1 MQAPLGNPQHMYGH
15 STWEPGLA
23 VAAKPL
29 LMRPLHDVLAL
40 AEVLDVVKPA
50 AQNPSTGMSCCC
62 ADNLV
67 KSLWRARGT
76 EPVSVGVRHINDAMA
91 APDQAATQRRAASLV
106 LL

>member
-1 MQAPLGNPQHMYGH
+1 MQVPLGNAQHMYGH

-29 LMRPLHDVLAL
+29 LVRPLHDVLAL

-50 AQNPSTGMSCCC
+50 AQNPSAGMSCRC

-67 KSLWRARGT
+67 KLLWCARGT
-76 EPVSVGVRHINDAMA
+76 ESVSVGVRNSNDAMA
-91 APDQAATQRRAASLV
+91 APD
-106 LL
+106 

>member
-50 AQNPSTGMSCCC
+50 ATKPINRDELLLCRQLGEI
-62 ADNLV
+62 
-67 KSLWRARGT
+67 SLACSGHRTRQCGRKT
-76 EPVSVGVRHINDAMA
+76 H
-91 APDQAATQRRAASLV
+91 
-106 LL
+106 